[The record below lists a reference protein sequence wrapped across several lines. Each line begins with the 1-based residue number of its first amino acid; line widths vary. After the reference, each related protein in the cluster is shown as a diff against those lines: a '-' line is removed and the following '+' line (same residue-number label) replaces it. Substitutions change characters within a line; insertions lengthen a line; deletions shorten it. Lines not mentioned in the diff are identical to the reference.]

1 MIIYL
6 PLLISII
13 GLLMYV
19 LAGNP
24 KIVEIGRIMFWTGLL
39 AFLMG
44 GGAIHAV
51 QGGKTGQ
58 YTPPAKELST

>member
-39 AFLMG
+39 AFLMS
-44 GGAIHAV
+44 GGAVHAV
-51 QGGKTGQ
+51 QGKTGQ
-58 YTPPAKELST
+58 YSQKTHELQT

>member
-44 GGAIHAV
+44 GGAIHAI
-51 QGGKTGQ
+51 QGG
-58 YTPPAKELST
+58 AR

>member
-6 PLLISII
+6 PLLIAII

-19 LAGNP
+19 LSSNP
-24 KIVEIGRIMFWTGLL
+24 KIVEVGRIMFWTGLL

-44 GGAIHAV
+44 GGAIHAI
-51 QGGKTGQ
+51 QGG
-58 YTPPAKELST
+58 AR

>member
-19 LAGNP
+19 LASNP

-44 GGAIHAV
+44 GGAIHAT
-51 QGGKTGQ
+51 QGKTGKYSQ
-58 YTPPAKELST
+58 QAHELPT